1 MKSITSFARSLCVV
15 CAAFLLTIGS
25 LCLSVAPAAAETFT
39 VKMGADN
46 SMLSFVPAKVAVKPG
61 DTVKWVINKVPPHN
75 VVFDGSSIPGGDKA
89 VATALSHKKLEMT
102 AGSSFEITIPADAQ
116 PGEYSYYCEPHRG
129 AGMVGKV
136 IVAG

>member
-1 MKSITSFARSLCVV
+1 MLV
-15 CAAFLLTIGS
+15 IGS
-25 LCLSVAPAAAETFT
+25 LCVSVAPAAAETFT

-75 VVFDGSSIPGGDKA
+75 VVFDGSNIPGGDKA